1 MLKFIRNLFSVDAEL
16 NQACGYFEKKWYE
29 ESVAHAKTKL
39 LLAEQAAYLLSGDT
53 LESAPEDDALQE
65 AVQSAR
71 EELWLAEEELNRI
84 S

>member
-53 LESAPEDDALQE
+53 PEDDALQE

-71 EELWLAEEELNRI
+71 EELWLAEEALNRI

>member
-53 LESAPEDDALQE
+53 LESDALQE